1 MLGPISFKRR
11 SFQQSRS
18 TDVTHLLFF
27 LLSVQFAGA
36 LATAMEAVR
45 SSLGPGRALE
55 LLRKES
61 LEGLPPT
68 LVSKVGAAA

>member
-1 MLGPISFKRR
+1 
-11 SFQQSRS
+11 
-18 TDVTHLLFF
+18 LLFF